1 MAVEVTLLEL
11 IGQGRLALDMRLHH
25 KGRIAD
31 RNVVATVVA
40 GGLRVKT
47 RTFATPSAAAK
58 AVTGGEVEA
67 GPSGASR
74 TAGGWTRFALA
85 NAGLTEDEPLGHG
98 SC

>member
-58 AVTGGEVEA
+58 AVTGGEVD
-67 GPSGASR
+67 
-74 TAGGWTRFALA
+74 GWAFWRLPDGRRLDALRP
-85 NAGLTEDEPLGHG
+85 GERRLD
-98 SC
+98 